1 MMINK
6 EIKRHCN
13 RLNINEGIILLN
25 FMTDQICVKI
35 REFLNFFSTMI
46 HIIQN
51 KCQVFIEN
59 KIGYLYRYILK
70 IGTVSHYKSLICGL
84 EQIID
89 SLKMV
94 NNLNM
99 NQQSIKRG

>member
-13 RLNINEGIILLN
+13 RLDINEGIILLN

-35 REFLNFFSTMI
+35 REFLNIFSTMI

-51 KCQVFIEN
+51 KMPSIYREQNWIPVPIHSENRYRITLQVFVLWARAN
-59 KIGYLYRYILK
+59 YRFI
-70 IGTVSHYKSLICGL
+70 V
-84 EQIID
+84 
-89 SLKMV
+89 
-94 NNLNM
+94 LN
-99 NQQSIKRG
+99 G